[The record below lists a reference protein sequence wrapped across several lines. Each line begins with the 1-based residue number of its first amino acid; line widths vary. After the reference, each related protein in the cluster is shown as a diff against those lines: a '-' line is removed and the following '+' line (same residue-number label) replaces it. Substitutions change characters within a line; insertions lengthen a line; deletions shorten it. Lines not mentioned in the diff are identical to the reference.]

1 MKQSSVAGQDR
12 VAGSSWQSLA
22 RGTGNVE
29 SDFLNG
35 EIVLLGRLYG
45 VPTPANLT
53 LQRLANQ
60 LANGGA
66 PPQSIPLAEIQR
78 QIEESH

>member
-29 SDFLNG
+29 ADFLNG
-35 EIVLLGRLYG
+35 EIVLLCRLHCI
-45 VPTPANLT
+45 PTPANLT
-53 LQRLANQ
+53 LQRLAKH
-60 LANGGA
+60 LANSGA

-78 QIEESH
+78 QIDETH